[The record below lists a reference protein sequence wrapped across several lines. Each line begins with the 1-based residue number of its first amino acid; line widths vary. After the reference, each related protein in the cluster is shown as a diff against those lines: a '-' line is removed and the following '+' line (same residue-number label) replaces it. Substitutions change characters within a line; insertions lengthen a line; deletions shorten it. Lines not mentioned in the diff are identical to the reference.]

1 MTPQNP
7 KEEFR
12 AIVRKSRRL
21 LKEIH
26 LSGMKTISMKA
37 PRNKRTRLESFR
49 RQALVCQACR
59 LHKGRTQVVF
69 GEGSLD
75 ARLVFVGEGPGRE
88 EDLQGRPFVG
98 AAGTLLTKI
107 IQAMGLQREEVYIA
121 NVVKCR
127 PPMNRPPEPDEVAA
141 CSGYLRAQLSTIQ
154 PKIICALGK
163 TAASSLLGTE
173 APMNQLRGRT
183 FQWEGIPVIVTYH
196 PAYLLRN
203 PAAKKDVWADM
214 QRILRE
220 VSPPGGGGRPAPRHL
235 EGTPSSVANRG

>member
-12 AIVRKSRRL
+12 AIVQKSRRL

-26 LSGMKTISMKA
+26 HSGMKTISMKA
-37 PRNKRTRLESFR
+37 PRNKQARLEPIR
-49 RQALVCQACR
+49 RQALVCTACR
-59 LHKGRTQVVF
+59 LHKERTQVVF
-69 GEGSLD
+69 GEGTLD

-154 PKIICALGK
+154 PKVICALGK
-163 TAASSLLGTE
+163 TAATALLGTE
-173 APMNQLRGRT
+173 APMNQLRGKT
-183 FQWEGIPVIVTYH
+183 FQWEGTPVIVTYH

-214 QRILRE
+214 QRIL
-220 VSPPGGGGRPAPRHL
+220 PL
-235 EGTPSSVANRG
+235 LKQ